1 MSVIKKENGIIKL
14 NTNSL
19 RVNLTK
25 ILEEHMGEIIYIT
38 KHSIL
43 VADLKIYTEE
53 EKKEAEITIAK
64 MLIENSNKNNEKI
77 NDEEW

>member
-14 NTNSL
+14 STNSL

-25 ILEEHMGEIIYIT
+25 ILKEHMGETIYIT
-38 KHSIL
+38 KLRML

>member
-1 MSVIKKENGIIKL
+1 MSVIKKENGIINL
-14 NTNSL
+14 STNSL
-19 RVNLTK
+19 RVCLTK
-25 ILEEHMGEIIYIT
+25 ILKEHMGETIYIN
-38 KHSIL
+38 KLRML
-43 VADLKIYTEE
+43 VADLKVYTEE

>member
-14 NTNSL
+14 DTNSL

-25 ILEEHMGEIIYIT
+25 ILEEHMGEIICIT